1 MLFLCHLLI
10 DFLLLFFCICCTTTT
25 HLLWLSLLFYQHLS
39 LLVDVKCLRFYVVAS
54 DPDGAEEVGI
64 YLCGRQAEWEYDLKR
79 KSGKMWEFF
88 LLRVECTSL
97 HYDTTID

>member
-1 MLFLCHLLI
+1 MGAHFFGDFFILLFV
-10 DFLLLFFCICCTTTT
+10 FFCICCTTTT

-39 LLVDVKCLRFYVVAS
+39 LLADVKCMRFYVVAS

-64 YLCGRQAEWEYDLKR
+64 YLCGNQAEWEYDLKR
-79 KSGKMWEFF
+79 KMWEFF